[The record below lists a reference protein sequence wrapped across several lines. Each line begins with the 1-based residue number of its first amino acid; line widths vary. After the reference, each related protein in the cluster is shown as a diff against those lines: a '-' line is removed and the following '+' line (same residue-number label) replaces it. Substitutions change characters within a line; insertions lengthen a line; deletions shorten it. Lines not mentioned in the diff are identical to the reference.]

1 MRALTPSA
9 GADLV
14 PAEAHQ
20 STHGAERVFLFLF
33 CFFFALGKVG
43 FMAAVYWKTG
53 GAVDNTG
60 GITARGSAVPVV
72 MTFL

>member
-14 PAEAHQ
+14 PTEAHQ

-33 CFFFALGKVG
+33 FFTLGKV
-43 FMAAVYWKTG
+43 AAVYWKTG

>member
-20 STHGAERVFLFLF
+20 STHTGQNVCFCFVFFLPWEKLDLWLQFTGKQEEQWTTLVASQPEGQVFL
-33 CFFFALGKVG
+33 
-43 FMAAVYWKTG
+43 
-53 GAVDNTG
+53 
-60 GITARGSAVPVV
+60 S
-72 MTFL
+72 

>member
-20 STHGAERVFLFLF
+20 STHTGQNVCF
-33 CFFFALGKVG
+33 CFVFFTLGKVG

>member
-33 CFFFALGKVG
+33 CFFLPWEKLDLWLQFTGKQEEQWTTLVASQPEG
-43 FMAAVYWKTG
+43 QV
-53 GAVDNTG
+53 
-60 GITARGSAVPVV
+60 
-72 MTFL
+72 FLS